1 MVVALSPMAQQ
12 ATSMLFEDR
21 LVEKTYV
28 ALVAG
33 HLEHDVGTI
42 DLPVGKVWNEER
54 GFNEFTCLITSRTEG
69 SSDHATNAESD
80 FVDGSLRDAITDYKV
95 SQRFTM
101 SLQDGERKAKYTRV
115 ILNPRTGRGHQLR
128 LHMEEIGYS
137 ILGDQLHATK
147 NVAECTPRLCLHA
160 ESIQMYIFT

>member
-12 ATSMLFEDR
+12 ATSMLFEHR
-21 LVEKTYV
+21 FVEKTYV

-33 HLEHDVGTI
+33 HLEHDFGTI
-42 DLPVGKVWNEER
+42 DLPVCKVWNEER
-54 GFNEFTCLITSRTEG
+54 GFNEFTCLITSRIEG

-101 SLQDGERKAKYTRV
+101 SLQDGERKAKYARV
-115 ILNPRTGRGHQLR
+115 VIMLPMLS
-128 LHMEEIGYS
+128 LIS
-137 ILGDQLHATK
+137 
-147 NVAECTPRLCLHA
+147 
-160 ESIQMYIFT
+160 